1 MKLKIILSTVFLM
14 CIVFSGTAQ
23 RFAIIGDYGVDDS
36 NEFEV
41 SQLVKNWDPDFIL
54 SVGDNNYGIGEATTI
69 DANIGKYYS
78 EYIYPYKGIYG
89 SGADSN
95 KFFPS
100 PGNHDYKTEKGMP
113 YFDYFELPGNE
124 RYYDFIRGN
133 VHFFSLNSNNAEQDG
148 IGVDSKQATWLREK
162 LASSNK
168 KWKIVYLHHT
178 VYSSGYHGSN
188 TNLQWPF
195 ADWGASAVVYG
206 HDHHYERFEI
216 RGIPYFLNGSGG
228 QGLRPIIK
236 SPIKETEIIY
246 DKEHGAMF
254 VSASSNEITFEFRS
268 VDNEVRDS
276 YTISTNESQEDSIEN
291 KNPDERIFTIVDG
304 LQDVEENEM
313 DGQLYVNSLDLEFG
327 FDSYNNQNY
336 QTVGLR
342 FVDVKIPADRKIVRA
357 YLRMVAKSSG
367 AGKSHIKFHGEAT
380 GNSLAFNAKNAY
392 ELTHR
397 NITENSIAWLPFN
410 WSENERINSP
420 DLSEIIKEIIKNPEW
435 ESGNAI
441 SILVKV
447 NESALNIKSF
457 EGSKGEEAVKLII
470 EFENLNGNKCD
481 DSFIPEYKING
492 NWYCGNSELSITEGS
507 NFILSDLPNNK
518 KFSIELPNGE
528 IVLDNYNLRNVKV
541 TDSGTYTLID
551 SSGCKETIYL
561 NVEKPSR

>member
-1 MKLKIILSTVFLM
+1 MNLKIVFR
-14 CIVFSGTAQ
+14 IVLPFLISFSSVAQ

-54 SVGDNNYGIGEATTI
+54 TVGDNNYGSGEATTI

-78 EYIYPYKGIYG
+78 EYIYPYKGVYG
-89 SGADSN
+89 TGADNN

-100 PGNHDYKTEKGMP
+100 PGNHDYQTEEGLP
-113 YFDYFELPGNE
+113 YFDYFKLPGNE
-124 RYYDFIRGN
+124 RYYDFIRGD
-133 VHFFSLNSNNAEQDG
+133 VHFFSLNSNKAEPDG
-148 IGVDSKQATWLREK
+148 NGIDSKQATWLREK
-162 LASSNK
+162 LASSYK

-188 TNLQWPF
+188 INLQWPF

-216 RGIPYFLNGSGG
+216 SGIPYFLNGSGG
-228 QGLRPIIK
+228 QGLRPIIE
-236 SPIKETEIIY
+236 SPVKETEIIY

-254 VSASSNEITFEFRS
+254 VSASSNQITFEFRS

-291 KNPDERIFTIVDG
+291 KNPNERIFTIVDG
-304 LQDVEENEM
+304 LQDVEENET

-397 NITENSIAWLPFN
+397 KISENSIDWSPLN

-447 NESALNIKSF
+447 NESALNIKSY

-507 NFILSDLPNNK
+507 NFILSDLPKNK

-528 IVLDNYNLRNVKV
+528 IVLDNYNLRNVKL

-551 SSGCKETIYL
+551 SSGCKETICL
-561 NVEKPSR
+561 NVEKLNR